1 MRPVIAFAACLFAAT
16 ASGAIYEAVVDAD
29 DEEDIFAM
37 VQRGDISQD
46 TGDTLLELMREGVDL
61 NSAPR
66 ERLYDLP
73 GLTYDDVDKLILY
86 RTQKGRI
93 EDPAELVGAEVL
105 TAEQLIGIAV
115 YISLDPAKQKLP
127 VSGKFRL
134 LSQYTVS
141 DPLAP
146 PAFFTTRLKGPLDL
160 TAGAMLVTSRLD
172 PVTPKYDPTLGAL
185 ATEGYKYRVDAP
197 RLFLQWL
204 NGNRRVIV
212 GTFTIGFAE
221 RLTLDNTRRT
231 TPRGLYLTDDFRRN
245 QNLSTLCRTSVD
257 TGATPPPECEM
268 PGRYVTSDYSFRD
281 VFRGVA
287 GSIENLELGDQR
299 SLSLYGFISYQ
310 PRSIYQYDLFDRT
323 RCSDPASTDSDC
335 TAPRISI
342 VTPADPTNSW
352 RLRYATLPG
361 FFDELAGGGHV
372 DFKPNYALRFGLTGY
387 GAVPFFNTS
396 PPGSAVQPDFQDSAR
411 YPNGGAHGAI
421 GLDAQAV
428 VGAVN
433 LHLEVARSFDK
444 AVNNLGGG
452 FGAIQRTTYS
462 PKGHE
467 LELVLR
473 YYDNHFLN
481 PYARPFSGPDEDAGQ
496 RARNELGARLRYFG
510 KANRDWQFRATVDF
524 WTLPY
529 SGASGRAGTANLTIL
544 TRVDFTGFSVFKP
557 SVWFR
562 LNDRNLAI
570 SQRGVC
576 TETSLAS
583 AMVEFTNTPNDFD
596 GEVTFFTCD
605 SYKISQ
611 RIDVRPLGRLLT
623 FSEQASF
630 VWRDDISSA
639 YNDKFRNDVQVWVE
653 VESQPL
659 DWLSLRL
666 RSRLKMEGIDSNTT
680 YEDSLWTYLE
690 AAWMPFKGTRVAAR
704 YDLYVWLDRRASTL
718 ARQPSPENRFLLDLR
733 TSF

>member
-1 MRPVIAFAACLFAAT
+1 MRSVVAFAACLFSAT

-66 ERLYDLP
+66 EKLYDLP

-105 TAEQLIGIAV
+105 TAEQLIGIAA
-115 YISLDPAKQKLP
+115 YISLEPARAKLP

-160 TAGAMLVTSRLD
+160 SAGAMLVTSRLD
-172 PVTPKYDPTLGAL
+172 PVQPRFNKTIEGL
-185 ATEGYKYRVDAP
+185 ATEGYKYRLDAP

-212 GTFTIGFAE
+212 GTFTIGFGE

-245 QNLSTLCRTSVD
+245 QDLSTLCRTSVE
-257 TGATPPPECEM
+257 TGATPPPECETT
-268 PGRYVTSDYSFRD
+268 GRYVTADYSTRD

-287 GSIENLELGDQR
+287 GSIDNLDLGDQR
-299 SLSLYGFISYQ
+299 SLSLYGFLSYQ
-310 PRSIYQYDLFDRT
+310 SRSVYQYDLYDRS
-323 RCSDPASTDSDC
+323 RCPDPSSTDDSC
-335 TAPRISI
+335 SSPRISI
-342 VTPADPTNSW
+342 LTPADPTNSW
-352 RLRYATLPG
+352 RTRYATLPG
-361 FFDELAGGGHV
+361 FFDELAAGGHV
-372 DFKPNYALRFGLTGY
+372 DFKPNYALRLGLTGY
-387 GAVPFFNTS
+387 GAVPFFNTV
-396 PPGSAVQPDFQDSAR
+396 PPGSAVQPDFQDTAR
-411 YPNGGAHGAI
+411 YPNGGAYGAI
-421 GLDAQAV
+421 GIDGQAI
-428 VGAVN
+428 VGPVN

-444 AVNNLGGG
+444 ALNNQGGG
-452 FGAIQRTTYS
+452 FGVVQRTTYA

-467 LELVLR
+467 LEVVLR
-473 YYDNHFLN
+473 YYDNRFLN

-496 RARNELGARLRYFG
+496 RARNELGGRVRYFG
-510 KANRDWQFRATVDF
+510 KFSRDWQFRATADF
-524 WTLPY
+524 WTLPFT
-529 SGASGRAGTANLTIL
+529 GRTGRAGTANMLIL
-544 TRVDFTGFSVFKP
+544 TRVDFTGFSIIKP

-562 LNDRNLAI
+562 LSDRNLGV
-570 SQRGVC
+570 SERGVC
-576 TETSLAS
+576 QQTDIAS
-583 AMVEFTNTPNDFD
+583 GMAEFTNTPDDFD
-596 GEVTFFTCD
+596 GDVTYFTCD
-605 SYKISQ
+605 SY
-611 RIDVRPLGRLLT
+611 RIVERVDFRPLGKLLS

-639 YNDKFRNDVQVWVE
+639 YNDKFRNDVQAWFE
-653 VESQPL
+653 ARSQPL

-666 RSRLKMEGIDSNTT
+666 RSRLRMEGIDSPTT
-680 YEDSLWTYLE
+680 YEDSLWTYFE
-690 AAWMPFKGTRVAAR
+690 AAWMPFKGTRLAAR
-704 YDLYVWLDRRASTL
+704 YDLFLWLDQRASTL
-718 ARQPSPENRFLLDLR
+718 RRQPSPEHRFLVDLR